1 MTKRI
6 VMLLLTVAVIA
17 GVVFVGCAPEAAA
30 PPPEEEAEAP
40 PEEEEEEEAPP
51 AAPEEEVFHWTAASV
66 FPETFQHYKFCV
78 RVFDRVEEMS
88 NGRLVVDC
96 YPAGALMGA
105 MEVLEGVDMGSVE
118 VGIST
123 PAYWSGYYSAAPL
136 FATFPLGFDPLE
148 FYGWYYFWGGEE
160 LYHEMYSDRNF
171 GFQHIN
177 GACTPEDLAWGHEP
191 IETLDD
197 FVGLKYRTIALWGEI
212 LSELG
217 CSVTPLPGD
226 EVFPALERKVLDAG
240 EWGSPETDKVIGF
253 HEICK
258 YMTVPGIH
266 QPSGLTEIL
275 INGDAWDKLP
285 ADLKAMVKYACETS
299 FWDQWFTLAKLD
311 AEALKF
317 FQDYGVEIVQFDS
330 ESIEELGRLRE
341 EVFAKHAAE
350 DPFFAKVLESQ
361 QKFLEEFYYYYDWMY
376 PAELTEAMTKAKR
389 GL

>member
-1 MTKRI
+1 MKKRI
-6 VMLLLTVAVIA
+6 VMLVLTVAVIA
-17 GVVFVGCAPEAAA
+17 GLVIVGCAPEAAPPSPEEEEA
-30 PPPEEEAEAP
+30 PPP
-40 PEEEEEEEAPP
+40 EEEEEAPP
-51 AAPEEEVFHWTAASV
+51 AAAEEEVFHWTAASV
-66 FPETFQHYKFCV
+66 FPETFQHYKFGV

-96 YPAGALMGA
+96 YPGGALMGA

-118 VGIST
+118 CAIST

-148 FYGWYYFWGGEE
+148 FYGWYYHWGGEE

-285 ADLKAMVKYACETS
+285 ADLKAIVKYACETS

-317 FQDYGVEIVQFDS
+317 FEDYGVEIVQFDAAD
-330 ESIEELGRLRE
+330 IEEVGKMRE
-341 EVFAKHAAE
+341 EIFAKHAAE
-350 DPFFAKVLESQ
+350 DPFFAKVLDSQ